1 MASSYVG
8 LYDDAGSRNTFFR
21 VVGKRGIGFKCFQD
35 KANANF
41 SYMIQKEL
49 AMTNMAPRVY
59 GEVGRIRYGGELTD
73 WGYLT
78 EVAKPMD
85 ECYDDDYCDGEC
97 FDASCYNS
105 MQIQNVVWDLD
116 NNYGLSYQDAHRGNF
131 GWIKRKSGSILVPID
146 LGAESFNGIDEGV
159 WGQVDWDELGMGD
172 GGCNCTDCRR
182 YNYA

>member
-21 VVGKRGIGFKCFQD
+21 VVGKRGVGFKCFQD
-35 KANANF
+35 KANADF

-49 AMTNMAPRVY
+49 AITSMAPRVY

-85 ECYDDDYCDGEC
+85 ECYDDEYCDGEC
-97 FDASCYNS
+97 FDGSCYNS
-105 MQIQNVVWDLD
+105 IQIRNVVYELD
-116 NNYGLSYQDAHRGNF
+116 NYYGLSYVDAHRANF
-131 GWIKRKSGSILVPID
+131 GWIRRKRGSILVPID
-146 LGAESFNGIDEGV
+146 FGVESFNGINEII
-159 WGQVDWDELGMGD
+159 WGEVDWDELTKEN
-172 GGCNCTDCRR
+172 GCDCTACRE
-182 YNYA
+182 YDHV